1 MHEDRQLLVARIS
14 AEIRALTNLSAVCE
28 WLIELQHKPVRLDP
42 EHLPALGRQSWLRVA
57 RPITAPRAVLCTLW
71 LLEEVD
77 ARICL
82 LAGTLRFVAHPT
94 ASEVR
99 LSFDGRA
106 LPTGQGDS
114 AARQLLELIASSIE
128 RPRSLSAAG

>member
-1 MHEDRQLLVARIS
+1 MQEDRQLLVARIS

-28 WLIELQHKPVRLDP
+28 WLIERQHSPLRLDA
-42 EHLPALGRQSWLRVA
+42 EHLPALGHQSWMRVA
-57 RPITAPRAVLCTLW
+57 RPITARRAVMCTMW
-71 LLEEVD
+71 LLAEVD
-77 ARICL
+77 ARVCL

-99 LSFDGRA
+99 LSFDGRTV
-106 LPTGQGDS
+106 PTGHPDK

-128 RPRSLSAAG
+128 PPRSLSAAG